1 MKIGSPQWAALITE
15 GARTFGLSLEPD
27 QVSRFAVH
35 ASELIKW
42 NKKFNLT
49 RITDPREVA
58 LKHYVDSLAPARWI
72 PQFSSLLDVGSGG
85 GFPGIPLK
93 IVNPSIT
100 LTLIDGSRKRI
111 NFLKHCLRMFDF
123 EKCEALQIRGEE
135 LAADI
140 ESSSSA
146 GYDVIISRALGSLEV
161 FAQIALPLL
170 AEKGTII
177 ALKGKAD
184 TEEFEALADMVSKIK
199 PESKSQR
206 PYLLTHHAY
215 KLPLV
220 ESRRSII
227 IIKKGY

>member
-1 MKIGSPQWAALITE
+1 MKIGSPQWAALIIE

-27 QVSRFAVH
+27 QISRFAVH
-35 ASELIKW
+35 ASELIRW

-49 RITDPREVA
+49 RISDPREVA
-58 LKHYVDSLAPARWI
+58 LKHYLDSLAPARWI

-123 EKCEALQIRGEE
+123 EKCEALHVRGEK

-140 ESSSSA
+140 KSSA

-161 FAQIALPLL
+161 FSQIALPLL

-184 TEEFEALADMVSKIK
+184 TEEFEALTDIVCKIK

-206 PYLLTHHAY
+206 PYTLTRHTY
-215 KLPLV
+215 VLPFDQS
-220 ESRRSII
+220 ERSII
-227 IIKKGY
+227 IIKKSD